1 MFCFRRAAFNWDSL
15 YTTPCKNNIIFKS
28 WRISGRNW
36 REWKSRPCVNP
47 LLYKFLSI
55 AMCICGASVR
65 ERVMVEVVGGSNPA
79 VKTFFSFEVKLFYIS
94 FLWTIKILEIFQFHF
109 NCVRER
115 KVKYSIFKLWIPPPL
130 RMTQSAPLQIDH
142 FKWQLSQVG
151 YRTEK
156 IQKGYSE
163 KQICKCPPCNKQILI
178 FAFQNFF
185 ECTSSLKIAAS

>member
-1 MFCFRRAAFNWDSL
+1 
-15 YTTPCKNNIIFKS
+15 
-28 WRISGRNW
+28 
-36 REWKSRPCVNP
+36 
-47 LLYKFLSI
+47 
-55 AMCICGASVR
+55 MC
-65 ERVMVEVVGGSNPA
+65 E
-79 VKTFFSFEVKLFYIS
+79 
-94 FLWTIKILEIFQFHF
+94 
-109 NCVRER
+109 RER
-115 KVKYSIFKLWIPPPL
+115 KVKNSIFKLWIPPL

-185 ECTSSLKIAAS
+185 ECTVLTENGQIPEDDLPRIGQIPTYGKPKSQKRTLWNQQPKAIFRGRAILAWRKPELIRILNWLFSGDWKTPVGHFYWTTQGSMKNDCSMLKRMVLWDF